1 MNEPTLLGKDI
12 TIGRNVTFGQNVIIY
27 DGVEIGDD
35 VTVEHN
41 AIIGYDRITHL
52 RHDFEFPPKPWTT
65 RLGNNVLVRPNA
77 IIYKH
82 CKIGDFSQICSGV
95 VMREFTELGNHS
107 YLGNGTCVEGYT
119 RIGNYTG
126 VHTQVH
132 VTAKVIIEDKV
143 FIAPLTVISNGF
155 TINWQRPHVHSEE
168 MGAKIRRGARIAIGV
183 KTLPGVEIGR
193 EALIGA
199 GALVTKDVPP
209 FKIAIGVPARI
220 VGDVPESERLRD

>member
-1 MNEPTLLGKDI
+1 MGEPNLLGHDI
-12 TIGRNVTFGQNVIIY
+12 KIGRNVTFGQNVIIY
-27 DGVEIGDD
+27 DGVEIGDGCAI
-35 VTVEHN
+35 EHN

-52 RHDFEFPPKPWTT
+52 RKDYEFPPKPWTT

-82 CKIGDFSQICSGV
+82 CKVGDHSQICSGV
-95 VMREFTELGNHS
+95 VMREFTEIGHHS
-107 YLGNGTCVEGYT
+107 YLGNQTCVEGYT
-119 RIGNYTG
+119 KIGNHTG

-155 TINWQRPHVHSEE
+155 TINWQRPHVPSEE
-168 MGAKIRRGARIAIGV
+168 IGARIRRGARIAIGV
-183 KTLPGVEIGR
+183 KTLPGVEIGQ

-209 FKIAIGVPARI
+209 FKIAIGVPARV